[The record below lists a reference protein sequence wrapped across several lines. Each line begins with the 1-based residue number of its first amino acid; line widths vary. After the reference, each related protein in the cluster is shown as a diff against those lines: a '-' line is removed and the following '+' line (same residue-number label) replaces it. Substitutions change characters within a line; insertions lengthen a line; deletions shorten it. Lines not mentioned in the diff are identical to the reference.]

1 MNDFGTISDGTQ
13 TVSANHE
20 PSTER
25 RIMDV
30 GFIGLGRM
38 GTGMAANL
46 LKAGHRVTVFN
57 RSPAKAEALVGQGAQ
72 AALSIA
78 EACQGDAVV
87 TMLANDEAVDDV
99 VLSRDGVVANLAPE
113 ALHISSSTIS
123 VALSERLTQEH
134 AGRSQCFVAAPVF
147 GRPDVAEAGR
157 LFVVAGGEHVALKAA
172 SPILDAI
179 GQRTFVISDKPKDA
193 NLVKLSGN
201 FLGASV
207 IESLGEALTLIGK
220 GGIDQRK
227 YLEFLTSTLF
237 DAPIYKTYGNLIV
250 GSRFSPAA
258 FAAPLGQKDI
268 RLVLA
273 AAEDLRV
280 PMPLGSLLRD
290 RFLTLLAHDG
300 EQLDWSAIGR
310 LPAADA
316 GMAQSS
322 SATSRA
328 FDDPHTEK

>member
-1 MNDFGTISDGTQ
+1 MNDFAPNADGAQ
-13 TVSANHE
+13 TVAADHELSAKQRTME
-20 PSTER
+20 
-25 RIMDV
+25 V
-30 GFIGLGRM
+30 GFIGLGRI
-38 GTGMAANL
+38 GAAMAANL

-57 RSPAKAEALVGQGAQ
+57 RSPAKTEALVAQGAK
-72 AALSIA
+72 AAVSIA
-78 EACQGDAVV
+78 EACQGDAVM
-87 TMLANDEAVDDV
+87 TMLANDEAVDAV
-99 VLSRDGVVANLAPE
+99 VLGRDGVVASLAPR
-113 ALHISSSTIS
+113 ALHVSSSTIS

-134 AGRSQCFVAAPVF
+134 ARRNQRFVAAPVF
-147 GRPDVAEAGR
+147 GRPDVAAAGR
-157 LFVVAGGEHVALKAA
+157 LFVVAGGERAALKAA
-172 SPILDAI
+172 APILHAI
-179 GQRTFVISDKPKDA
+179 GQRTFVISDKPAAA

-207 IESLGEALTLIGK
+207 IESLGEALALVGK

-237 DAPIYKTYGNLIV
+237 DAPIYKTYGDLIV
-250 GSRFSPAA
+250 GGRFSPAA

-310 LPAADA
+310 LAAADA
-316 GMAQSS
+316 GTA
-322 SATSRA
+322 AI
-328 FDDPHTEK
+328 